1 MTSIFNY
8 NKDELTAILRDAAG
22 IFFGGAVGGLGLSFF
37 LIPFKVSPGGA
48 AGISQIFYYIFSI
61 PAGVMMLFI
70 NIPLFIIGVLVFG
83 KMFGVKTL
91 WGIVSL
97 SFFTDFFAS
106 SAVTGAPLLKGF
118 IFRINEQSVSFT
130 DQIFLA
136 VVAGG
141 LLLGIGVGFVIK
153 FNGSTGGSDIPALL
167 LRKYF
172 GLTVGT
178 SYLMIDSFVIFGVG
192 VIFRDPNLI
201 LWGFISLYITTKGT
215 DFIVE
220 GMSYTKELFI
230 VSDKA
235 EEIREYI
242 INDLVRGCTFL
253 KGAGGYTGE
262 QKNVIY
268 LAIHTRELPKVK
280 GAVKK
285 IDPKAFV
292 VVNNAYEVM
301 GDFRR

>member
-1 MTSIFNY
+1 MSGMLFNKKSDIASVL
-8 NKDELTAILRDAAG
+8 KDMGG
-22 IFFGGAVGGLGLSFF
+22 IFFGCALGGLGLSLF
-37 LIPFKVSPGGA
+37 LIPFKASPGGA
-48 AGISQIFYYIFSI
+48 AGIAQIFYYFFNI
-61 PAGVMMLFI
+61 PAGLLMLMI
-70 NIPLFIIGVLVFG
+70 NIPLFVIGVIIFG

-91 WGIVSL
+91 WGIFSL

-106 SAVTGAPLLKGF
+106 EKFTGSVYLKDF
-118 IFRINEQSVSFT
+118 IFKINDQSVSFT
-130 DQIFLA
+130 SETFLA

-141 LLLGIGVGFVIK
+141 LLLGVGVGFVIK

-178 SYLMIDSFVIFGVG
+178 SYLMIDTFVIFGVG
-192 VIFRDPNLI
+192 IIFKNPNLI

-230 VSDKA
+230 ISDRSDKIK
-235 EEIREYI
+235 EFILKEL
-242 INDLVRGCTFL
+242 DRGCTVIH
-253 KGAGGYTGE
+253 GEGGYTGD
-262 QKNVIY
+262 QKDIIY
-268 LAIHTRELPKVK
+268 LALHTRELPKVK
-280 GAVKK
+280 GAVKI
-285 IDPKAFV
+285 IDPQAFI
-292 VVNNAYEVM
+292 VVNDAYEVM

>member
-1 MTSIFNY
+1 MAGHFNK
-8 NKDELTAILRDAAG
+8 NNLVFMLKDISGILFGSAI
-22 IFFGGAVGGLGLSFF
+22 GGLGLSFF

-48 AGISQIFYYIFSI
+48 AGISQIFYYLFNI
-61 PAGVMMLFI
+61 PAGVMMLMI
-70 NIPLFIIGVLVFG
+70 NIPLFVTGVLIFG
-83 KMFGVKTL
+83 KMFGIKTL
-91 WGIVSL
+91 WGILSL

-106 SAVTGAPLLKGF
+106 SRFTGSLFLKDF
-118 IFRINEQSVSFT
+118 IFRINAQSVSFT
-130 DQIFLA
+130 DQVFLA

-141 LLLGIGVGFVIK
+141 LLLGVGVGFVIK

-178 SYLMIDSFVIFGVG
+178 SYLLIDTFIIFGVG
-192 VIFRDPNLI
+192 VIFKDPNLI
-201 LWGFISLYITTKGT
+201 LWGFLSLYITTKGT

-230 VSDKA
+230 ISSKSD
-235 EEIREYI
+235 EIRDYI
-242 INDLVRGCTFL
+242 INQLDRGCTVL
-253 KGAGGYTGE
+253 RGEGGYTGE
-262 QKNVIY
+262 EKNVIY
-268 LAIHTRELPKVK
+268 LALHTRELPKVK

-285 IDPKAFV
+285 IDPLAFV